1 MARSSAWRLILPS
14 IAAIF
19 LARTV
24 AVSMTVDI
32 PAAGQELIQVG
43 EEWRFFRG
51 NKPPSDPADAWNELD
66 FDDTVPGWETGR
78 SGFGYGDGDD
88 ATELTDMQGSYVTVY
103 IRKEFTLSSPLTGIL
118 QLLIDYDDGFIVY
131 LNGDLLDSRHMP
143 PGAATYE
150 TEASSHEAGSPE
162 TIPLGKAEDL
172 LQIGK
177 NVLAIEGHNTDRGS
191 TDFSLIPSLR
201 VTTDIVKDGDT
212 WIVGTDTV
220 MLAGTAPVPQTASV
234 TINGA
239 EADFDPADGTWQGEV
254 FLWPG
259 ENDAKV
265 EALDGEMVV
274 VDTGSAEILYVPP
287 WRRPGGELT
296 ENTLW
301 TIDAFWQGYRS
312 VYVVEENVV
321 VQPGVVLRIGAGT
334 TVMLRNSAS
343 LIVFGQLLADGTAA
357 EPIIFTHYGDGSTW
371 GNIVLDAAEDS
382 RLIHCTVEYA
392 SNGSSYGG
400 KDYLAAVSVVGS
412 HLDVDGCTLQKLP
425 EESATAEG
433 DGMDFSGGATGHIMN
448 SRFLGLGEGVHMDH
462 SYVLV
467 ENCLFT
473 DIRGDNDGV
482 DMDGES
488 DPVPVVRNNL
498 FIGSADD
505 TIHADRT
512 SAIITGNVVA
522 DCNDHG
528 IVLRNTCTPYLAN
541 NIVYNCR
548 SAGIAIENQCLATLA
563 NNTIYDCGRGLR
575 LFHLEREGADPGGG
589 HGIVRNCIIWNCPS
603 PITLA
608 DGSTVVVNY
617 SNVNGTSVWEGE
629 GNINADPVFLDE
641 DNADFHLTKFSPC
654 IDAGHE
660 QDAPSDDFDGWP
672 RPRGTGYDL
681 GAFESPYWPWVDT
694 DGDGM
699 ADGWETDFFGDLS
712 AEADGHF
719 DGDGLSNLTEYDIGT
734 DPLSIDTDA
743 DGLHDGWEQS
753 YGFDPLIPTGDD
765 GAEADPDGDGLTNL
779 DEQTAGTD
787 PTDPASIFEIAGV
800 TTDDG
805 KVGVRWQAKPAR
817 EYRILA
823 SDDLETW
830 TEIASI
836 PPGDERLAQWLDDSS
851 SDHPHRFYKIQVLFT
866 SPPPP

>member
-1 MARSSAWRLILPS
+1 MKRMTPKVFFVLS
-14 IAAIF
+14 
-19 LARTV
+19 V
-24 AVSMTVDI
+24 AVIALVETTAAALTVNI
-32 PAAGQELIQVG
+32 PGAGQELIKVKD
-43 EEWRFFRG
+43 EWRFFRG
-51 NKPPSDPADAWNELD
+51 KVAPSDPAGAWKELD
-66 FDDTVPGWETGR
+66 FDDSVPGWETGR
-78 SGFGYGDGDD
+78 SGFGYGDDD
-88 ATELTDMQGSYVTVY
+88 DETELTDMQGSYVTVY
-103 IRKEFTLSSPLTGIL
+103 IRKEFTVSSPLSGML
-118 QLLIDYDDGFIVY
+118 QLVIDYDDGFIVY

-162 TIPLGKAEDL
+162 TILLGKAEDL

-177 NVLAIEGHNTDRGS
+177 NVLAIEGHNTDKDS

-201 VTTDIVKDGDT
+201 LTTDIVKDGDT

-220 MLAGTAPVPQTASV
+220 MLTGTAPLPQTDSV

-239 EADFDPADGTWQGEV
+239 EADFNPADGTWQGEV
-254 FLWPG
+254 SLWPG
-259 ENDAKV
+259 ENDVKV

-287 WRRPGGELT
+287 WRRPSGELT

-301 TIDAFWQGYRS
+301 TMSSFWQGYRS
-312 VYVVEENVV
+312 VYVVEETVV
-321 VQPGVVLRIGAGT
+321 IQPGVVLRIGAGT
-334 TVMLRNSAS
+334 TVMLRDSAS
-343 LIVFGQLLADGTAA
+343 LIVFGQLLADGMEE

-371 GNIVLDAAEDS
+371 GNIVLDGAEDG
-382 RLIHCTVEYA
+382 RLIHCTVEYSSSA
-392 SNGSSYGG
+392 STHNGT
-400 KDYLAAVSVVGS
+400 DYVAAVSVVGS
-412 HLDVDGCTLQKLP
+412 HLDVDECTLQKLP

-505 TIHADRT
+505 TVHADRC

-522 DCNDHG
+522 NCNDHG

-541 NIVYNCR
+541 NLVYNCR
-548 SAGIAIENQCLATLA
+548 SAGIAIENQCLATLV
-563 NNTIYDCGRGLR
+563 NNTIVDCGRGLR

-589 HGIVRNCIIWNCPS
+589 HGLVRNCIIWNCPN

-608 DGSTVVVNY
+608 DGSTVVVSY

-629 GNINADPVFLDE
+629 GNINAEPMFLDE

-654 IDAGHE
+654 IDVGHE
-660 QDAPSDDFDGWP
+660 QDAPSDDFDGRS

-681 GAFESPYWPWVDT
+681 GAYESPFWPFVDT

-699 ADGWETDFFGDLS
+699 ADEWEIYFFGDLLP
-712 AEADGHF
+712 EADDDSDS
-719 DGDGLSNLTEYDIGT
+719 DGMNNLAEYDFGA
-734 DPLSIDTDA
+734 DPQSMDTDV
-743 DGLHDGWEQS
+743 DGLHDGWELS
-753 YGFDPLIPTGDD
+753 YGFDPLVSTGDD
-765 GAEADPDGDGLTNL
+765 GGEGDPDGDGFTNL

-787 PTDPASIFEIAGV
+787 PTDPASIFEIAEVVRTGN
-800 TTDDG
+800 
-805 KVGVRWQAKPAR
+805 GVRLTWHAKSGR
-817 EYRILA
+817 EYRVLVSA
-823 SDDLETW
+823 DQELW
-830 TEIASI
+830 TEVAII
-836 PPGDERLAQWLDDSS
+836 PPGDDRLAEWFDDTSNEE
-851 SDHPHRFYKIQVLFT
+851 PRRFYKLQVFL
-866 SPPPP
+866 PR